1 MDRFAVH
8 SLYRNR
14 NRNRTPQSK
23 PQRWLCGFCCFV
35 FVVVAVLFAVL
46 EFHHLDRNR
55 NRNRILFSDLH
66 CNRNSN
72 HILFSHLH
80 RNRNRNHKP
89 QEDRNVN
96 RNDGFAVF
104 AVSVDPV
111 AVLVGV
117 FDFPNFDRNRN
128 RYRIWF
134 SA

>member
-46 EFHHLDRNR
+46 EVHHLDRNR
-55 NRNRILFSDLH
+55 NRNRILFSDMH
-66 CNRNSN
+66 CNRNRN

-80 RNRNRNHKP
+80 RNRNRNRIWFFH
-89 QEDRNVN
+89 
-96 RNDGFAVF
+96 
-104 AVSVDPV
+104 
-111 AVLVGV
+111 LH
-117 FDFPNFDRNRN
+117 RNRN
-128 RYRIWF
+128 RKSQKKKLEWKQQNLSHNIT
-134 SA
+134 